1 VIAVI
6 GSGPAGVSAARALAA
21 RGQRVTLFDAGME
34 LEAERRLEIDRLAT
48 QPSDEW
54 DPASIAAIR
63 DAGDVGI
70 GGVPRKLRYGSD
82 FPHRDVGRWLPFENH
97 GCEAQ
102 PTLARGGFSTVWG
115 SCVLPY
121 LDEDLADWPLGSADL
136 APHYRAVM
144 EFLPLAATRDAL
156 ASEFPLYCETPQPLS
171 PSAQARTLM
180 RDLEQARGR
189 LSAGGLRFGWSRT
202 AVRTREGPKG
212 PGCVYCGL
220 CLQGCPYRLIYDA
233 SATLDELLA
242 SNAVE
247 YRSGVVVERLEER
260 GGRVEL
266 ELRSITSG
274 ERTRTQVERV
284 YVGCGTIATTRLLL
298 ASLECYDRPV
308 TIRDSQYFLLP
319 WLRAHGS
326 PRVRD
331 EALHTLCQAF
341 LELRDP
347 RIDARN
353 VHLQIYTYND
363 LYARLFDRLLGPL
376 RRPARPLVDALLARL
391 LLIQGYLHS
400 DASPS
405 IEATL
410 EPRAE
415 GPVLRLVEQRN
426 PRTRPVVRRLV
437 RRLVRLAPQL
447 RAVPLAPA
455 LRVAPAG
462 RGFHSGGS
470 FPMRERPADLESD
483 LLGRPHGLERVHLI
497 DSSTF
502 PTIPSTTITLT
513 VMANAHRIAST
524 DV

>member
-1 VIAVI
+1 MIAVI

-21 RGQRVTLFDAGME
+21 RGQRVALFDAGME
-34 LEAERRLEIDRLAT
+34 LEAERRGEIDRLAT
-48 QPSDEW
+48 QPPDEW
-54 DPASIAAIR
+54 DRDSIDVIR
-63 DAGDVGI
+63 DTGDVGV
-70 GGVPRKLRYGSD
+70 GGVMRKLSYGSD
-82 FPHRDVGRWLPFENH
+82 FPHRDVARWLPFENH
-97 GCEAQ
+97 GSDAR

-121 LDEDLADWPLGSADL
+121 LDEDLADWPLTSADL

-144 EFLPLAATRDAL
+144 KFLPLAATHDAL
-156 ASEFPLYCETPQPLS
+156 AEEFPLYCETPQQLA
-171 PSAQARTLM
+171 PSAQARALM
-180 RDLEQARGR
+180 HDLDRARRR
-189 LSAGGLRFGWSRT
+189 LAAKGLRFGWSRT
-202 AVRTREGPKG
+202 AVRAEESAAG

-220 CLQGCPYRLIYDA
+220 CLQGCPHRLIYDA
-233 SATLDELLA
+233 SATLDQLLA
-242 SNAVE
+242 SDAVE
-247 YRSGVVVERLEER
+247 YRKGVVVERFEER
-260 GGRVEL
+260 GGDVEL
-266 ELRSITSG
+266 ELRSIASG
-274 ERTRTQVERV
+274 DRTRTHVERV
-284 YVGCGTIATTRLLL
+284 YVGCGAIATTRLLL

-319 WLRAHGS
+319 WLRARGV
-326 PRVRD
+326 PRPRD

-347 RIDARN
+347 RIDPRN

-376 RRPARPLVDALLARL
+376 RGAARPLIDAVLARL

-400 DASPS
+400 DASPT

-410 EPRAE
+410 ERRADT
-415 GPVLRLVEQRN
+415 PVLQLVERRN

-437 RRLVRLAPQL
+437 ARLVRLAPEL
-447 RAVPLAPA
+447 GALPVVPA
-455 LRVAPAG
+455 LRIAPAG

-470 FPMRERPADLESD
+470 FPMHERPGELECD

-524 DV
+524 DL